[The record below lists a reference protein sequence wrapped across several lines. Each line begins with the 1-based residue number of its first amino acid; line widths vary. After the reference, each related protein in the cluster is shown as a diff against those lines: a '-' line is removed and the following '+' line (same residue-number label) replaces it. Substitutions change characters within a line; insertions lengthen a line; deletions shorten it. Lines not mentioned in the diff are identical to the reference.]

1 MSLQNAEIVTRASR
15 LVNASCQSGVAGEE
29 LLSLCGPGIR
39 IDASRR
45 VFNPDAERRGVGDRS
60 LSRPTE
66 LNWLKLAD
74 GMPILILP
82 ERRSAPQPWSPEVAV
97 RPSGHRR

>member
-45 VFNPDAERRGVGDRS
+45 VFNPTQNVEA
-60 LSRPTE
+60 
-66 LNWLKLAD
+66 WA
-74 GMPILILP
+74 I
-82 ERRSAPQPWSPEVAV
+82 APFPV
-97 RPSGHRR
+97 RQS